1 MNEQKHS
8 VEICFAFPSGCN
20 PSCRARGLSAGSQS
34 TGLGGVSV
42 KSNLLFSSIDV
53 LGPHEGERGLGSFRR
68 SSHPAGKKARG
79 AAPLRGRQRHPDL
92 VTLDPRARA
101 VCAGLLG
108 HVTCFSGSGHARL
121 AHASMGCSRGR
132 TRAPPGKHQGSPGG
146 RNKAHLGAGPG
157 LTWGTRNH
165 LGDQESPGRPGLTW
179 GQEQGSPGGGT
190 RTHLG
195 AGPGLTWGTGLTWGE
210 YKAQM
215 GLETHRATYCL
226 SEGADASLTPSSHTW
241 LPFL

>member
-68 SSHPAGKKARG
+68 SSHPAGRRARG
-79 AAPLRGRQRHPDL
+79 SAPLRGRQRHPDL

-121 AHASMGCSRGR
+121 THTSMGCSRGR

-146 RNKAHLGAGPG
+146 RN
-157 LTWGTRNH
+157 T
-165 LGDQESPGRPGLTW
+165 
-179 GQEQGSPGGGT
+179 
-190 RTHLG
+190 THLG

-241 LPFL
+241 FPFL

>member
-68 SSHPAGKKARG
+68 SSHPAGRRARG
-79 AAPLRGRQRHPDL
+79 SAPLRGRQRHPDL

-121 AHASMGCSRGR
+121 THTSMGCSRGR

-165 LGDQESPGRPGLTW
+165 LGDQGSPGGRNKAHLGVGPGLTW
-179 GQEQGSPGGGT
+179 GQDQGSPGGQDS
-190 RTHLG
+190 
-195 AGPGLTWGTGLTWGE
+195 PGESTKPRWVWKHTVRPT
-210 YKAQM
+210 ACQ
-215 GLETHRATYCL
+215 RAL
-226 SEGADASLTPSSHTW
+226 MHP
-241 LPFL
+241 